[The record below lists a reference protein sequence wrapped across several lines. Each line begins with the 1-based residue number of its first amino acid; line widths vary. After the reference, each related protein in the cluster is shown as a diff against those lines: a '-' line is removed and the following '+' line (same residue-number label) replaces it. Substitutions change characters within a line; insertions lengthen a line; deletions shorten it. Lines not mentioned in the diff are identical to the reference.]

1 MLLESDANR
10 DIGGLTTL
18 PDEPV
23 REAAAAAAAAAA
35 LQRKKHHKV
44 KYQSQSIFPSQTF
57 GSSLKFV
64 SLGNF
69 VSHSLHPGLGF
80 SSVVDGL

>member
-23 REAAAAAAAAAA
+23 REAAAAAAAAA

-69 VSHSLHPGLGF
+69 VSHSLTSRVETPTL
-80 SSVVDGL
+80 SKL